1 MATEDEQMATQL
13 LRTGATVPE
22 QQQAL
27 SWLAD
32 YCEESYILNL
42 PPASKVLQAL
52 DRFSRKTQADPALAG
67 RAAKLYRQYK
77 LR

>member
-52 DRFSRKTQADPALAG
+52 DRFSRKTQADLTLK
-67 RAAKLYRQYK
+67 RHSAKLYKQYK